1 MKLLMAVVQDKDSAL
16 LSDSLIEA
24 NFQATKLSSTGS
36 FLRAGNTTFMIG
48 VDDDRVEEAL
58 NVIKENCQSRNEYM
72 ATPVSMDVT
81 LESSVH
87 YPIEVRVGGA
97 TVFVL
102 PVEKFY
108 HY

>member
-1 MKLLMAVVQDKDSAL
+1 MKLVMAVIQDKDSAM
-16 LSDSLIEA
+16 LSDGLIEA

-48 VDDDRVEEAL
+48 VEDKRVDEVLA
-58 NVIKENCQSRNEYM
+58 VIKENCQSRDEYI
-72 ATPVSMDVT
+72 ATPVSLDVT
-81 LESSVH
+81 LESSIH

-102 PVEKFY
+102 PVDNFMRF
-108 HY
+108 